1 VVAESGSSPHIGVVS
16 QRTLPLEDLAA
27 PFQIEQQP
35 VRGRLVRLGASIDE
49 ILTRH
54 DYPPAVANLLGETCA
69 LAALVGASLKFE
81 GRLIVQ
87 AQGKGPV
94 SYVVADYDT
103 EGLLRGY
110 CRFDPERL
118 AEAAAGVSLKPLGAK
133 ALLGEGVF
141 IMTIDQGPDTERY
154 QGVTPIEGETLAL
167 CAEVYFAQ
175 SEQTPTRVRLA
186 VGQAD
191 SGEGPKWRAGGVM
204 LQNIAED
211 DVRGA
216 TDEAWREAQFLFE
229 TVGEDE
235 LIDPSLSPE
244 TLLYRLFHEQGVRLF
259 PARSLKAFCRCSEE
273 RILSVLQSFGSD
285 ERVDMVEPDGC
296 IHVTCEYCSRT
307 YKVAPAAVG

>member
-1 VVAESGSSPHIGVVS
+1 MP
-16 QRTLPLEDLAA
+16 QRSIPLDDLAA
-27 PFQIEQQP
+27 PFQINRQP
-35 VRGRLVRLGASIDE
+35 VRGRLVRLGEAVDE

-54 DYPPAVANLLGETCA
+54 DYPAPVANLLGETCA
-69 LAALVGASLKFE
+69 LAALVGSSLKFE

-103 EGLLRGY
+103 EGALRGY
-110 CRFDPERL
+110 CRYDAERL
-118 AEAAAGVSLKPLGAK
+118 AAASDGQFKPLGAK

-141 IMTIDQGPDTERY
+141 IMTIDQGADMERY

-167 CAEVYFAQ
+167 CAERYFAQ

-191 SGEGPKWRAGGVM
+191 SGAGPAWRAGGIL

-211 DVRGA
+211 EARGA
-216 TDEAWREAQFLFE
+216 TAEAWREAQFLFE

-235 LIDPSLSPE
+235 LVDPLLSPE

-259 PARSLKAFCRCSEE
+259 PARQLKAFCRCSEE
-273 RILSVLQSFGSD
+273 RILTVLKSFGPS
-285 ERVDMVEPDGC
+285 ERADMVEPDGH
-296 IHVTCEYCSRT
+296 IHVTCEYCSRI
-307 YKVAPAAVG
+307 YKVEPASVG

>member
-1 VVAESGSSPHIGVVS
+1 VS
-16 QRTLPLEDLAA
+16 QRTLPLDDLAA

-35 VRGRLVRLGASIDE
+35 VRGRLVRLGASVDE

-110 CRFDPERL
+110 CRYDPERL
-118 AEAAAGVSLKPLGAK
+118 AEAAAGVALKPLGAK

-154 QGVTPIEGETLAL
+154 QGVTPIEGET
-167 CAEVYFAQ
+167 
-175 SEQTPTRVRLA
+175 RVRLA

-191 SGEGPKWRAGGVM
+191 AGEGPKWRAGGVM

-211 DVRGA
+211 DARGA
-216 TDEAWREAQFLFE
+216 TGEAWREAQFLFE

-259 PARSLKAFCRCSEE
+259 PARSLQAFCRCSEE
-273 RILSVLQSFGSD
+273 RILSVLQSFASD
-285 ERVDMVEPDGC
+285 ERADMIEPDGR

-307 YKVAPAAVG
+307 YKVEPAAVG